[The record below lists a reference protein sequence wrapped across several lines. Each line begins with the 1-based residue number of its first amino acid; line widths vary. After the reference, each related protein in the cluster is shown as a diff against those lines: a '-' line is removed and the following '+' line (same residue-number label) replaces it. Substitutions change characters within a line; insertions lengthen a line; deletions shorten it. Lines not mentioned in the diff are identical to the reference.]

1 MSDTKSG
8 DDKTLS
14 VTSKPMLT
22 LKRPA
27 VELSKVHQN
36 FSHGRNKTVVVE
48 TKKSKFSRPL
58 ERPEASPNIA
68 RPAMPV
74 NLGPVVTP
82 LPPRPVQTPLAPVA
96 ARLQPAPVAPAPAPV
111 VARAAPQP
119 AAAPAPKPA
128 ATRPSN
134 LGMVLNVLS
143 NDEMAARRKALA
155 GANFR
160 DDDERR
166 RVVDEA
172 RRRNMDEALR
182 KREADDSAKRQA
194 EEDTRIKLEADL
206 KRRAEDEARRRTPSA
221 DAGADVSAATPGR
234 TGVRRPMSDM
244 DDARPSRGPS
254 STRADQARLRPPALR
269 QRPKCACPRQRSPSP
284 TTATS

>member
-14 VTSKPMLT
+14 VTSKPTLT

-58 ERPEASPNIA
+58 ERPEAASNIA

-82 LPPRPVQTPLAPVA
+82 LPPRPQQSAPAAA
-96 ARLQPAPVAPAPAPV
+96 ARPQPAPAAPAPV
-111 VARAAPQP
+111 TARSAPQP
-119 AAAPAPKPA
+119 AAAPAAPAPKPA

-206 KRRAEDEARRRTPSA
+206 KRRAEDEARRRTPGA
-221 DAGADVSAATPGR
+221 EAGADVTAAAPGR
-234 TGVRRPMSDM
+234 PGVRRPMSDM
-244 DDARPSRGPS
+244 DDARPSRGLVQPARTKRVCVLPRCAKGRS
-254 STRADQARLRPPALR
+254 ARAQDKGR
-269 QRPKCACPRQRSPSP
+269 
-284 TTATS
+284 